1 MQGHMK
7 KPHTEEVSMTF
18 TGPVAMMEQALE
30 TMRSLGFESAEQLA
44 LKQQGEGSISWR
56 ESKYFT
62 EIEDNSPAAFLSGAR
77 YREGLT
83 QVELSERS
91 GIPRRHISEMEN
103 GKRPIGKANAKK
115 LAEVLNIDPRRL
127 LSV

>member
-44 LKQQGEGSISWR
+44 LKQQGEGSIPWR
-56 ESKYFT
+56 ESSYFK
-62 EIEDNSPAAFLSGAR
+62 EIEDNPPAAFLSGAR

-127 LSV
+127 LTV